1 MPVLWSD
8 EAFICLPFFLGTWKS
23 HGICVTNLPRSGSK
37 EDSQMRMSG
46 AKNYEI
52 NGGLQVIAKRLLP
65 PVCACAMLWLAAYA
79 LCLNKNAPS
88 LASCNLNKH

>member
-1 MPVLWSD
+1 MKLLS
-8 EAFICLPFFLGTWKS
+8 AYHFFSEPGRVMVYVSPTC
-23 HGICVTNLPRSGSK
+23 HGRAVKKT
-37 EDSQMRMSG
+37 SG